1 MSVLSRHS
9 LVQHQHEEDEDE
21 HYQEQGHHTQT
32 PPEHG
37 EEEGLEIVNLNLS
50 NRETYLNSIE
60 GRIFGNISIILI

>member
-1 MSVLSRHS
+1 MYYLCDMWAGPEGDQETCVTSILSRHS

-37 EEEGLEIVNLNLS
+37 EEEGLENVNLNLS
-50 NRETYLNSIE
+50 N
-60 GRIFGNISIILI
+60 G